1 MTGKEK
7 DAIET
12 MQHWIDYE
20 KANKEKINKADE
32 LIEIQET
39 VLNLIQTQQEEIE
52 KLKKTELKTKGGG
65 VKVTL
70 EGLICLETK
79 ILDLETELN
88 KKDTLINTMKAE
100 YERLEDLEDNTD
112 MLKEELKK
120 KNSKIALLEKLYEN
134 LQKDFDSFKKDEDI
148 HYLDGIHHKQL
159 VEKSVGQKIDK
170 PEECWFDIFEVKLI
184 KNEMLY
190 GITIKEDFI
199 NLKQIADTD
208 PENCM
213 TVIAEG
219 PLSGAIYR
227 YNNYGDKEWYL
238 IGTMM
243 GYA

>member
-1 MTGKEK
+1 MNK
-7 DAIET
+7 D
-12 MQHWIDYE
+12 
-20 KANKEKINKADE
+20 
-32 LIEIQET
+32 EI
-39 VLNLIQTQQEEIE
+39 IKTQQEEIE
-52 KLKKTELKTKGGG
+52 RYKIQLAEVFANTVNSNLELKQKH
-65 VKVTL
+65 
-70 EGLICLETK
+70 E
-79 ILDLETELN
+79 
-88 KKDTLINTMKAE
+88 
-100 YERLEDLEDNTD
+100 
-112 MLKEELKK
+112 EELKALNLGWKAELEK
-120 KNSKIALLEKLYEN
+120 KNTKITLLEKLYEN

-159 VEKSVGQKIDK
+159 VEKSVGQKIDN

-190 GITIKEDFI
+190 GITINEDFI

-208 PENCM
+208 PENCL

-227 YNNYGDKEWYL
+227 YNNYGDKEWHL

>member
-1 MTGKEK
+1 MTDKEK
-7 DAIET
+7 EAIET
-12 MQHWIDYE
+12 MQHWIEYE

-52 KLKKTELKTKGGG
+52 K
-65 VKVTL
+65 
-70 EGLICLETK
+70 
-79 ILDLETELN
+79 
-88 KKDTLINTMKAE
+88 KDT
-100 YERLEDLEDNTD
+100 
-112 MLKEELKK
+112 
-120 KNSKIALLEKLYEN
+120 KIALLEQLNKN
-134 LQKDFDSFKKDEDI
+134 LQADFDSFKKDEDI
-148 HYLDGIHHKQL
+148 HYLDGVHHKQL

-170 PEECWFDIFEVKLI
+170 PEECWFDIFEVKII

-208 PENCM
+208 PENCL

-227 YNNYGDKEWYL
+227 YNNYGDKEWHL
-238 IGTMM
+238 VGTMM